1 MKTKFLMTTAVLALT
16 GAMAACTPNKPASSA
31 KVDIRGTNPNAALEQ
46 TGPNTLNNSVIA
58 GADAK
63 GIVTYDGYQTAR
75 ARRGDT
81 VGSVAERVG
90 LSATQLGAY
99 NGLPASHALRD
110 GDELAL
116 PPRPGG
122 YGASGTL
129 VDVTAPA
136 SETRV
141 ASADPAPVPTA
152 PSPASTIEQQPLGG
166 TEVNE
171 DGSLVPETATE
182 QAAAQAPEAAP
193 ADPESAETAGPNEP
207 GWSPDLAAAAIARS
221 NRGINDDG
229 SLGAPP
235 SAGVPVPPEPTKRR
249 ELESPGLSQYQTE
262 ESGGAT
268 PVPPTETAPEANTE
282 LALANTPE
290 TPAAPQVKM
299 RRPVDGPVAIG
310 FNKGAGPARN
320 DGVDF
325 ATPAGAKVVA
335 ALDGEVALVSQS
347 LGGLGTIVLMRHPNE
362 LLTVYGRIDGVLV
375 NKGDIVRA
383 GQQIGIVSDA
393 AAPAEP
399 RMHFEVRR
407 GSESLDP
414 MQFL

>member
-1 MKTKFLMTTAVLALT
+1 MTKTFMMTTAVLALT
-16 GAMAACTPNKPASSA
+16 GAMAACTPNKPAGSA

-58 GADAK
+58 GADSN

-75 ARRGDT
+75 ARSGDT

-99 NGLPASHALRD
+99 NGLPATHALRD

-129 VDVTAPA
+129 VDVTGPA
-136 SETRV
+136 SEPQV
-141 ASADPAPVPTA
+141 ASADPAPVPVT
-152 PSPASTIEQQPLGG
+152 PPPASTIEQQPLGG
-166 TEVNE
+166 TEVNT
-171 DGSLVPETATE
+171 DGSLVPETGIE
-182 QAAAQAPEAAP
+182 QAAPPSPAAETTQAVP
-193 ADPESAETAGPNEP
+193 AETAASTDP

-221 NRGINDDG
+221 NSGIDDDG

-235 SAGVPVPPEPTKRR
+235 SAAVPVPPEPAKRR

-262 ESGGAT
+262 ESDGAT
-268 PVPPTETAPEANTE
+268 PVPSTESTPEDNTD
-282 LALANTPE
+282 LALANTSE
-290 TPAAPQVKM
+290 TPAAPGVKM

-325 ATPAGAKVVA
+325 AAPAGAKVVA

-362 LLTVYGRIDGVLV
+362 LLTVYGRVDGVLV

-383 GQQIGIVSDA
+383 GQQIGIVSNA